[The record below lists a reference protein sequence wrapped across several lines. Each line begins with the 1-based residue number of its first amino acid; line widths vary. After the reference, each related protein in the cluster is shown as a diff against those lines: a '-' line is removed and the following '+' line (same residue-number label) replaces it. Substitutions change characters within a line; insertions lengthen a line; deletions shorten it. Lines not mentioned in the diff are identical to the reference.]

1 MIHLRA
7 ALLVVGLA
15 MPLSA
20 LAQGAT
26 APANL
31 QQQMSAG
38 EFKAA
43 GLDKLSAAELAALN
57 AWLNR
62 AVGVETAKVAAQV
75 REQAREEGR
84 KEVVEKNRGFLDF
97 GSSEPIVSNIQG
109 TFRGFGKGR
118 RYTLANGQ
126 VWEQTDGAT
135 LAGANRTDPKVSIKP
150 GMVGES
156 WYLRIDG
163 FNTSA
168 KVKRVK

>member
-7 ALLVVGLA
+7 ALLAVALA

-20 LAQGAT
+20 LAQST
-26 APANL
+26 AAPVKL
-31 QQQMSAG
+31 EQQMSAG

-97 GSSEPIVSNIQG
+97 GSSEPIVSSIQG

-126 VWEQTDGAT
+126 VWEQIDGAT
-135 LAGANRTDPKVSIKP
+135 LAGVNRTDPKVSIKP